1 MRRPTLADALAAIW
15 TARVLRIARARLRSG
30 ELRAIALQPPRRRAL
45 AGRRGVKAVLWLGRA
60 SCLEGA
66 LVRQRF
72 EAGRGVARDVVIG
85 VGRPAER
92 FGAHAWLDG
101 ERDGERF
108 GFRELTRVP
117 LVSEPRAAAAQPPRR
132 RPSGEDVRTR
142 GPAAS

>member
-1 MRRPTLADALAAIW
+1 MRRPTFADALAAIW
-15 TARVLRIARARLRSG
+15 AAGVLRTARAQLQSG
-30 ELRAIALQPPRRRAL
+30 ALHGIALAPPRRRAL
-45 AGRRGVKAVLWLGRA
+45 GGRRGVKAVLWLGRA

-72 EAGRGVARDVVIG
+72 QAPGGVGRDVVIG
-85 VGRPAER
+85 VGRPGER

-117 LVSEPRAAAAQPPRR
+117 LVSEPPAAALQPPRR
-132 RPSGEDVRTR
+132 RPSGEDAITQR
-142 GPAAS
+142 PAAS